1 MLRALCRSEVLAK
14 ERIERER
21 GGRGMQFCSRA
32 DPLVCQDDDGGAAGM
47 EERLVG
53 WAGRASAR
61 AAASSRGRVGEG
73 KGTEGNARKG
83 FLKG

>member
-1 MLRALCRSEVLAK
+1 
-14 ERIERER
+14 
-21 GGRGMQFCSRA
+21 MQFCSRA
-32 DPLVCQDDDGGAAGM
+32 DPLVCQDDDGGAARM